1 MGRSSL
7 EWHSG
12 RKEDHRRQVRQRLH
26 KRLRTRSR
34 KMFGDFQRD
43 SQIVPIRQLKGLRQ
57 IVGEKTVPGNQKHIR
72 RDIGTVH
79 AQIISDS
86 RLGKHAQPGSE
97 STPDVH
103 DFFRPD
109 QMEHDRHDLTSRLQ
123 RPRAL
128 PHVKTAI
135 VVRFGC
141 CLHDNTPR
149 RARTNLPP
157 ADGRDSPG

>member
-103 DFFRPD
+103 DLFSAGSDGARSARSDEPTP
-109 QMEHDRHDLTSRLQ
+109 ET
-123 RPRAL
+123 PRAAPCKNSDCSQIWL
-128 PHVKTAI
+128 
-135 VVRFGC
+135 
-141 CLHDNTPR
+141 LS
-149 RARTNLPP
+149 AR
-157 ADGRDSPG
+157 